1 MSGSARSIGKSIS
14 FENNHEHSGG
24 EKTRTGLQTTPSDL
38 ERATAE
44 EEKQSSQDPNL
55 VDWEKDDPECPRNW
69 STRKTWSNLGVISFF
84 RLLTP
89 LASSMIAP
97 VTSLVLTEF
106 GTSNETIGSFI
117 VSIYILGY
125 ALGPLV
131 LAPLS
136 EIYGRLPV

>member
-1 MSGSARSIGKSIS
+1 MSEPNTSSKSIS
-14 FENNHEHSGG
+14 LEKDNEQSSSENTE
-24 EKTRTGLQTTPSDL
+24 TGRQTTPSDL
-38 ERATAE
+38 EKAATKDRE
-44 EEKQSSQDPNL
+44 SSGDRNL
-55 VDWEKDDPECPRNW
+55 VDWDKDDPDCPRNW
-69 STRKTWSNLGVISFF
+69 STAKTWSNLGVISFF

-106 GTSNETIGSFI
+106 ETSNETIGSFV

-125 ALGPLV
+125 ALGPLF